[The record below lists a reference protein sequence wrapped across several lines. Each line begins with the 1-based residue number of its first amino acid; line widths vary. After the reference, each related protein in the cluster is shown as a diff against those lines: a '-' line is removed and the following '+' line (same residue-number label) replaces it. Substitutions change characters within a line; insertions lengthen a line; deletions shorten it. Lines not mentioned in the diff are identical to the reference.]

1 MSMDAIARGLANKAQ
16 TAIANGNLPY
26 AMSTGFSAG
35 TVGRKLQETLSA
47 RDFGAKGDG
56 RIVFNGAMTA
66 GSATL
71 AVSLSGF
78 SGFVAGDVGKV
89 ITVPG
94 GGAAGVS
101 LVTTIAAIVS
111 ASSVTLATSAVTT
124 VTGQQVTFGT
134 NDTAAL
140 QAMLDYVT
148 VNRRQAFLP
157 DGIYC
162 VTGALNSQ
170 ARPGWGLSGN
180 GPECTILVQMNDNVP
195 LLDLGSVA
203 GSLLHTFLLQDF
215 KLSFAAL
222 QPSANSNAS
231 CMVFSTMAY
240 WGTLRRI
247 YFERGCDGIK
257 VRSGIGGPWGQNWD
271 DFRFLSTL
279 SGSAMDWT
287 GAINGVPNNRWG
299 RMVVEMNAMAKPV
312 FNQVRGYN
320 WSIESIEMLS
330 AVGANSGGGTG
341 QQLFNLQSASTVD
354 INCLKLEA
362 LNYTG
367 THAFAGNA
375 LIYAPSGGV
384 RIRQLF
390 FGGVQ
395 SVFNTTNALF
405 IFSGAVREFQVEYL
419 YTSLSQAPAN
429 IAVSAASTGRVVVGN
444 LDDTN
449 AAGVIPLTNIGS
461 SVSANVTTYGR
472 NAIRRLSDDIGNAD
486 YTLATNGGPTVI
498 VAQTALTLPRS
509 IEIMAD
515 TNYLFNGYTVTVL
528 SRGAVNGTNTLT
540 IKAGGNTKAT
550 ISSDNYAIE
559 LTWRRAPTAHSGWVV
574 TRQGAA

>member
-56 RIVFNGAMTA
+56 KILYNGAMTA

-71 AVSLSGF
+71 VVSLSGF
-78 SGFVAGDVGKV
+78 SGFNAADIGKA

-94 GGAAGVS
+94 AGTAGAA
-101 LVTTIAAIVS
+101 LVTTIASIVS
-111 ASSVTLATSAVTT
+111 SNSVTLAASALTT
-124 VTGQQVTFGT
+124 VSGQQVTFGT

-140 QAMLDYVT
+140 QAMFDYVT

-157 DGIYC
+157 DGLYC
-162 VTGALNSQ
+162 VTSPLNVQ

-180 GPECTILVQMNDNVP
+180 GPECSILVQMADNVP
-195 LLDLGSVA
+195 LLDLGAVA
-203 GSLLHTFLLQDF
+203 ASLLHTYLLEDF
-215 KLSFAAL
+215 KLSYAAL
-222 QPSANSNAS
+222 QPSANTNAS
-231 CMVFSTMAY
+231 CMVFSTMAF
-240 WGTLRRI
+240 WGSLRRI

-257 VRSGIGGPWGQNWD
+257 VRSGVGGPWGQNWD
-271 DFRFLSTL
+271 DFRFLQTL

-287 GAINGVPNNRWG
+287 GATNGVPNNRWG
-299 RMVVEMNAMAKPV
+299 RMVVEMNSMAKPA

-320 WSIESIEMLS
+320 WSIEAIEMLGS
-330 AVGANSGGGTG
+330 VGANSGGGTG
-341 QQLFNLQSASTVD
+341 QQLFNLQSGSTVD
-354 INCLKLEA
+354 INCLKLET

-367 THAFAGNA
+367 THAFTNSA
-375 LIYAPSGGV
+375 LIYAPSGAV

-390 FGGVQ
+390 FGGTQ
-395 SVFNTTNALF
+395 SVFNTTNALT
-405 IFSGAVREFQVEYL
+405 IFGGAVRDFQVEYF
-419 YTSLSQAPAN
+419 YTTLSQAPVN
-429 IAVSAASTGRVVVGN
+429 VTVSGASSGRVVIGN
-444 LDDTN
+444 LDDAN
-449 AAGVIPLTNIGS
+449 GVGVIPMTNIGS
-461 SVSANVTTYGR
+461 SAGANMVTYAR
-472 NAIRRLSDDIGNAD
+472 NAVRRLSDDIGNAD

-540 IKAGGNTKAT
+540 IKAGGITKAT
-550 ISSDNYAIE
+550 ISSDNYAVE
-559 LTWRRAPTAHSGWVV
+559 LTWRRNPTAHSGWVI